1 MSKAVKITDKFQKVN
16 ESYTITNCDNG
27 YMVEMSGQDTEDN
40 WINVKY
46 IVSSIDDLK
55 QMVCD
60 LAWMPRT

>member
-1 MSKAVKITDKFQKVN
+1 MSKTPKITEKFQKVN

-27 YMVEMSGQDTEDN
+27 YMVEMSGQDTDEN
-40 WINVKY
+40 WISAKF
-46 IVSSIDDLK
+46 IVTNIDDLK